1 MPVRYITVTPIVDL
15 FVPATRSFGDIA
27 IIGAVAN
34 STHGPKK
41 TPVPIT
47 NPLAVSFQSPQTLNT
62 SAATASG
69 NATLTFAAV
78 PSTIVPG
85 MAVTDTTSPTIIP
98 AGTFVQS
105 TTATTVV
112 MNQNATGAGV
122 GNGDGIQIG
131 WPNGMPVDD
140 PGWFAGDVGNAVKLA
155 FAQSPGPTTIWAIA
169 TDPADAGNAL
179 ANGLAAAAKINVQI
193 VVLANTPLAGT
204 LAAPVGKDAI
214 EALATHCNTV
224 SSTGGDGKERIGV
237 AMLGNGITNPA
248 LVSATMAQ
256 NRMTL
261 VAHHSTEDAAA
272 AYAGV
277 MAGYQPHISMLLKPI
292 ALDMDQVFS
301 DSEIDAFNTARINW
315 VTSTP
320 LLPGAGF
327 YMGEGYTLGVDQPYV
342 DIVRTIDEISFDL
355 KAALIRS
362 IGVLRVTRS
371 GLRALVSEMSAVLQ
385 PLQDNGVIDSYLV
398 FFPLLT
404 LLDKDPSSLTAVE
417 LQEIHNAQ
425 ATRTVPSIVT
435 IEYAGAIHRLNITLK
450 FE

>member
-1 MPVRYITVTPIVDL
+1 MPVKYITVTPIVDL
-15 FVPATRSFGDIA
+15 FVPATQSFGDIA
-27 IIGAVAN
+27 VVGSVTTGT
-34 STHGPKK
+34 SGPKK

-47 NPLAVSFQSPQTLNT
+47 NPLSVSFRSPQTLNT
-62 SAATASG
+62 GAATAAG

-78 PSTIVPG
+78 PSTIIPG
-85 MAVTDTTSPTIIP
+85 MAISDLTNPALIP
-98 AGTFVQS
+98 AGAFVQS

-112 MNQNATGAGV
+112 MSQGAATGGV
-122 GNGDGIQIG
+122 GNGDAIQIG
-131 WPNGMPVDD
+131 WPNGKAVDD

-155 FAQSPGPTTIWAIA
+155 FSQSPGPTTVWAIA
-169 TDPADAGNAL
+169 NDPNDGANAL
-179 ANGLAAAAKINVQI
+179 ANALAAAAKINVQI

-204 LAAPVGKDAI
+204 TAAPVNRASI
-214 EALATHCNTV
+214 EALANHCNTV
-224 SSTGGDGKERIGV
+224 SNTGGDGKERIGV
-237 AMLGNGITNPA
+237 AMLGNGITDPT
-248 LVSATMAQ
+248 LVTATMAQ

-261 VAHHSTEDAAA
+261 IAHHSAEDAAA

-277 MAGYQPHISMLLKPI
+277 IAGYQPHISMLLKPI
-292 ALDMDQVFS
+292 SLDMSQVFS

-327 YMGEGYTLGVDQPYV
+327 YMGEGYTLGTDQPYV

-385 PLQDNGVIDSYLV
+385 PLQDDGVIDSYLV
-398 FFPLLT
+398 YFPLLT
-404 LLDKDPSSLTAVE
+404 LLDKDPSTLSAVE

-425 ATRTVPSIVT
+425 ATRTVPAIVT